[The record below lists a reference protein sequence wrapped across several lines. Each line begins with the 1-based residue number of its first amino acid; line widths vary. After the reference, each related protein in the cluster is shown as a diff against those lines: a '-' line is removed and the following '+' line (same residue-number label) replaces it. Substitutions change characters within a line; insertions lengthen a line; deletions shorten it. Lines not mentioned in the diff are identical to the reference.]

1 MMNQIK
7 NTDSDY
13 YDKLKEYTESQNKF
27 RHSND
32 MLFIK
37 KAELY
42 TIEFDIKN
50 NFFPLDSLKEKIEER
65 RKLQEQISEL
75 EKEKNQH
82 NLLMKLSEKEILKI
96 VSKIK
101 SNILTKSEKI
111 ELGINDDKKP
121 KNFLNKLVYDAFDK
135 ALKEDSEFKKLE
147 KDWMNKNVV
156 GKDTK
161 EKQSPKKM
169 RMILKEKYLKNKKIE
184 DSTLD
189 RYIQTKLRERKSVYK
204 NQRKKEKSKK

>member
-1 MMNQIK
+1 MNQIK